1 MDKLKNALLEHVE
14 TGDIDAAVVE
24 ARRAVDVD
32 QVDPIEYFQSCLA
45 PVMNELGDR
54 FARMEIFLPELMIA
68 AEAADAIRE
77 ELIKSV
83 EVKSDANNGTVVIGT
98 IAGDNHDIGKKMVAT
113 LLSVNGFN
121 IIDLGTDVDP
131 MQFIETAK
139 KENADMIAVSSLLST
154 SMPFIRETIEY
165 LVAMGLRDQVKVV
178 VGGGPVSQEWA
189 LEVGADGYGRDAKE
203 AVDLCSSLMA

>member
-1 MDKLKNALLEHVE
+1 
-14 TGDIDAAVVE
+14 
-24 ARRAVDVD
+24 
-32 QVDPIEYFQSCLA
+32 
-45 PVMNELGDR
+45 MNELGDR

-113 LLSVNGFN
+113 LLSVNGYN
-121 IIDLGTDVDP
+121 VIDLGTDVDP
-131 MQFIETAK
+131 MQFIDTAK
-139 KENADMIAVSSLLST
+139 NENADMIAMSSLLST

-165 LVAMGLRDQVKVV
+165 LVDEYALMELCQQRVDYLYKKI
-178 VGGGPVSQEWA
+178 QEQ
-189 LEVGADGYGRDAKE
+189 
-203 AVDLCSSLMA
+203 